1 MKIRVLLSILL
12 FALFAISCKSKPAV
26 EKGNLRFLANGEG
39 FVANGFTDKTGWKI
53 EFTKVIVN
61 LTDISV
67 LSKDGAITVNLPGVF
82 PTDLK
87 KGADATVS
95 VGEVQN
101 VNATEYRRL
110 KWSVKRMT
118 EGEYNGYSMVLM
130 GTAVKAGKKITF
142 TIKLDEEVTWDAKDG
157 YSGEKVKGIVKKG
170 QTGEVEMTFHW
181 DHVFGDKSQA
191 LTHHV
196 NKGAVGFDFFARF
209 AKNNVVDINQQEL
222 KEKGKDLYKML
233 IVSIHNMGHS
243 GEGHAAVVSS
253 TTPVSA
259 Q

>member
-1 MKIRVLLSILL
+1 MRLKVLLIVLSITV
-12 FALFAISCKSKPAV
+12 FVFSCKSKTPA
-26 EKGNLRFLANGEG
+26 ERGNLRFVANGEG

-118 EGEYNGYSMVLM
+118 EGEYNGFSIILV
-130 GTAVKAGKKITF
+130 GTAEKAGKKFNFIV
-142 TIKLDEEVTWDAKDG
+142 KLDEEITWDAKNG
-157 YSGEKVKGIVKKG
+157 YSGEKVKGIVKKD

-181 DHVFGDKSQA
+181 DHVFGDKTQA
-191 LTHHV
+191 PTHHV
-196 NKGAVGFDFFARF
+196 NQGSVGFDYFVKF
-209 AKNNVVDINQQEL
+209 AKNNIVVVTQAEL
-222 KEKGKDLYKML
+222 KEKGKDLYKKL
-233 IVSIHNMGHS
+233 INAIHNMGHS
-243 GEGHAAVVSS
+243 GEGHAAVVAS
-253 TTPVSA
+253 TTPA
-259 Q
+259 EAH